1 MKSFDKITARQP
13 ATESTAEPAAEPT
26 KHKKSKFKVQ
36 REFILKIIA
45 NKKDISN

>member
-13 ATESTAEPAAEPT
+13 ATESTAEPT
-26 KHKKSKFKVQ
+26 KHKKSKLKVQ
-36 REFILKIIA
+36 REFTLKIIA